1 MNFRSK
7 YERGPASLRV
17 VCQTIVS
24 RVRAA
29 LLAVKRRGDLVA
41 AAIGWLQLL
50 VRVDSARLN
59 RFSRWVIAQRVR
71 GRYSRLARNGS
82 RSQKFYGRRDRLRG
96 LAAYSLGMSGTVNR
110 VSDWIETGSLRHGR
124 VHRKDMLPTAAVF
137 ALLCGGIRRSVY
149 F

>member
-1 MNFRSK
+1 
-7 YERGPASLRV
+7 
-17 VCQTIVS
+17 VC
-24 RVRAA
+24 APA

-82 RSQKFYGRRDRLRG
+82 CSQKFYGRRDRRRG
-96 LAAYSLGMSGTVNR
+96 LAAYPLGMSGTVNR
-110 VSDWIETGSLRHGR
+110 VREACAMGAFIGKTCYR
-124 VHRKDMLPTAAVF
+124 LPQC
-137 ALLCGGIRRSVY
+137 LLCYAAAYAGLSTSS
-149 F
+149 